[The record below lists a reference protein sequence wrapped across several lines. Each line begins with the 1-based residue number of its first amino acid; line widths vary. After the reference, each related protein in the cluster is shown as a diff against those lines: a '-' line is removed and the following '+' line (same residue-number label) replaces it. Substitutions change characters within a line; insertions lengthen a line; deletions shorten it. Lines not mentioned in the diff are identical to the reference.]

1 MYFDDGKKD
10 GLTTVSAAHPLP
22 VTKEAVL
29 QNSSGTEI
37 GTESNPLSVSV
48 GGTAINITAPS
59 PDTVTNTPVT
69 GVKTITATAAAV
81 FAGASVL
88 ASRKQLGIRNDDT
101 VNRIRIGP
109 SGVTQQNGYPV
120 EPGASAEFRFD
131 AATAKA
137 IYAISEGAAITVE
150 VWEA

>member
-1 MYFDDGKKD
+1 MYFDDGNQN

-22 VTKEAVL
+22 VTKAAVL

-131 AATAKA
+131 AATANA

>member
-1 MYFDDGKKD
+1 MADMRVYDPAKKSLEYLE
-10 GLTTVSAAHPLP
+10 GTSGAAKVQLSSASGVAIGTEGSPLP
-22 VTKEAVL
+22 V
-29 QNSSGTEI
+29 SI
-37 GTESNPLSVSV
+37 GGASV
-48 GGTAINITAPS
+48 NLTAPS

-69 GVKTITATAAAV
+69 GVKTISATAAEV

-101 VNRIRIGP
+101 INRIRVGS

-131 AATAKA
+131 AATAKT